1 MSNLDAIGVLRFLN
15 RLRKRQIIPP
25 YVVVG
30 GVAAIRYG
38 VPRLTKDFDIVVLV
52 DDLLREYAE
61 IWSAVLREA
70 GGVSREQLI
79 YVKEADTWLDV
90 MATGGKPF
98 WQDALENADE
108 ITVEGVKA
116 RWVTREHLI
125 FMALE
130 SFRPDPDYSRIGAL
144 YPQADK
150 IKLKNLLER
159 FDDAQDTYAKRLQ
172 KIVGE

>member
-1 MSNLDAIGVLRFLN
+1 LSNLDAIGVIRFLN
-15 RLRKRQIIPP
+15 RLRQRKLIPR

-38 VPRLTKDFDIVVLV
+38 VPRLTKDFDVVVLV
-52 DDLLREYAE
+52 DDLFGEYAR
-61 IWSAVLREA
+61 IWTAIAREA

-108 ITVEGVKA
+108 IRVEGVKT

-150 IKLKNLLER
+150 LKLRKLLEKY
-159 FDDAQDTYAKRLQ
+159 DDAEGIYARRLQ